1 MDSTNKF
8 NSITTDRELATILGR
23 FSEDTIIAA
32 VDEALMYKYRPF
44 DNRMPNLPETIN
56 QQFKAIRSMATDD
69 MEQINEQEMNAY
81 ITIINRVCQ
90 VYNLS
95 ITTEIPADMIYP
107 VALLLY
113 QNLVSEFTLRMLTFF
128 SNYILINK
136 DNLIASIPDTKKIDH
151 HTAYTKRM
159 LPDPSIIII
168 YENIDSIIDIIAG
181 LDFSLYNLIE
191 QFSNKETAAFL
202 TSYISDNG
210 DIYKN
215 YVASYIY
222 GQVSRTDMVTSIK
235 LRFLELSGVQLNI
248 TQPPISE

>member
-1 MDSTNKF
+1 MDSTIKY

-56 QQFKAIRSMATDD
+56 QQFAMIKAAATDGVD
-69 MEQINEQEMNAY
+69 QINECEMEAY

-95 ITTEIPADMIYP
+95 ITSEIPADMIYP
-107 VALLLY
+107 LSLFLY
-113 QNLVSEFTLRMLTFF
+113 QNLVSEFTMRMLMFF

-136 DNLIASIPDTKKIDH
+136 ENLIASIPDAKRIDH
-151 HTAYTKRM
+151 HTSYSKRM
-159 LPDPSIIII
+159 LPDPAIVTI
-168 YENIDSIIDIIAG
+168 YENMESIIDIIAG
-181 LDFSLYNLIE
+181 LDFSLFNLME
-191 QFSNKETAAFL
+191 QFSNKETATFI
-202 TSYISDNG
+202 TNFISDNG

-215 YVASYIY
+215 YIASYIY

-235 LRFLELSGVQLNI
+235 LRFLELSGVQLSM